1 MKTNVRM
8 YAYPICSAAL
18 LVALACAPELT
29 KKSKEANPQN
39 PGAITGTTPPTPFP
53 TLIPILPPPE
63 DSGLIKI
70 QCDGL
75 NNDAELQAKPNQ
87 ELAFPCKAI
96 ISENGIIS
104 QKEIGNNP
112 NQVKVQLQT
121 NSNNPACQGAKLN
134 GNTLHITMPND
145 DSSNAN
151 LHFCSTLGF
160 NSSLTKENNST
171 IQGSNFTMGFGLAPS
186 ATLSLINTKLSGT
199 NLSCALDATLN
210 FKSTRLENQSLSLHL
225 PNQPPIHLDIN
236 ATAASM
242 TLDQSLLKQLLQN
255 QTPLNYSLNSA
266 IYQALTTNGNKKSI
280 QKFNYNSQNTQIKL
294 QLQNGFDPNI
304 PFQFTN
310 HNILKSS
317 CAIQHDITNTNPL
330 PQIAISDHHACAISK
345 SEEYGTNQVHCW
357 GGDNATKNHLGR
369 DASQLGNHKFARPV
383 QTENM
388 GLNENLGYGYKA
400 LGIWTAKEK
409 DEKLGDIYSC
419 MLYQKQINK
428 SNKPEEN
435 FDTSQ
440 NFVACWGGNSH
451 LQSGIGTD
459 LVAHAEN
466 GVFDKEKL
474 RFDFDFSDPNKSVRI
489 GWKTVSKN
497 NKPAPS
503 FEPSPSNNFP
513 TELAWNFEKWG
524 SPLELQLASKRACAK
539 TKSNKLICWG
549 DTESSAV
556 NIKINRA
563 ENATTKCDQSSTTC
577 VVEDFQLTR
586 YPQNPVAENVS
597 SFLLDENIGYYENLS
612 SEKFSFPPNVTRLG
626 ILKQSLLPFT
636 ASNTNG
642 SLTYSLPNYYLH
654 KLEGGNTAKLKT
666 ISYVMPD
673 WKNYPAVSTS
683 WISKVLLGHSE
694 IETKLGK
701 LSPFDNE
708 KGPTSNWHA
717 FGGQYGFVFIGP
729 DDLECYSKANL
740 NYEFALHCK
749 NGDRVGHNTSSSN
762 DFETAV
768 QIKKDDDTTE
778 SLLLE
783 PLPFLNVRLK

>member
-1 MKTNVRM
+1 MNSNPLKSFLLS
-8 YAYPICSAAL
+8 PLGLSLAAL
-18 LVALACAPELT
+18 AMACSGGT
-29 KKSKEANPQN
+29 KSSSQAPQN

-104 QKEIGNNP
+104 QKEIGNEP

-186 ATLSLINTKLSGT
+186 ATLSLTNTKLSGT

-280 QKFNYNSQNTQIKL
+280 QKFNYNSQNVQIKL

-304 PFQFTN
+304 PFQITN

-317 CAIQHDITNTNPL
+317 CAIQHDKITNTNPL

-345 SEEYGTNQVHCW
+345 SELNGTNQVHCW
-357 GGDNATKNHLGR
+357 GGDNSKNHLGR

-383 QTENM
+383 QTKHM
-388 GLNENLGYGYKA
+388 GLNENLGYKA

-435 FDTSQ
+435 FTSQ

-459 LVAHAEN
+459 LVAHAKN
-466 GVFDKEKL
+466 GVFNKENIGF
-474 RFDFDFSDPNKSVRI
+474 RFEYEIPKNKDLYEPKSVSI
-489 GWKTVSKN
+489 GAVTKIEEKVTGIDPQTSK
-497 NKPAPS
+497 
-503 FEPSPSNNFP
+503 NFP

-524 SPLELQLASKRACAK
+524 NPLELQLDSKRACAITDSK
-539 TKSNKLICWG
+539 NLICWG
-549 DTESSAV
+549 DTSESLLKITFEWDRTV
-556 NIKINRA
+556 N
-563 ENATTKCDQSSTTC
+563 
-577 VVEDFQLTR
+577 EDTFDLNHF
-586 YPQNPVAENVS
+586 PQDLVADNVTH
-597 SFLLDENIGYYENLS
+597 FKFFEDIGYYE
-612 SEKFSFPPNVTRLG
+612 KFGESQQ
-626 ILKQSLLPFT
+626 LKNSYKLLPYFSLFNNDYKSLIPVNSKFT
-636 ASNTNG
+636 ELDLNDR
-642 SLTYSLPNYYLH
+642 YSMHL
-654 KLEGGNTAKLKT
+654 GDA
-666 ISYVMPD
+666 ISV
-673 WKNYPAVSTS
+673 N
-683 WISKVLLGHSE
+683 
-694 IETKLGK
+694 LGK
-701 LSPFDNE
+701 KQFTLTKPNNPTLLFNSFDFLKRFLGNE
-708 KGPTSNWHA
+708 EIKEDGKLARTKSETWHQSGA
-717 FGGQYGFVFIGP
+717 QYGFSFLIP
-729 DDLECYSKANL
+729 TYSYCYSMASFNDG
-740 NYEFALHCK
+740 NFRFPLHCDGK
-749 NGDRVGHNTSSSN
+749 TVAGNDKSN
-762 DFETAV
+762 PFQTGV